1 MGEASRGPVWH
12 TLESFQAMSER
23 VTAEFAN
30 LKVIAS
36 TVRRTHTANRNGWSA
51 FGYAEGTAYEG
62 LKFEELEILDRV
74 GGGDSFA
81 SGLIYGLLQGKG
93 MKWALDCGVAHGA
106 LAMTTAGDSSMA
118 TVGEVERLM
127 AGGSAG
133 TVR

>member
-1 MGEASRGPVWH
+1 MAG
-12 TLESFQAMSER
+12 R
-23 VTAEFAN
+23 VTAEFTN

-36 TVRRTHTANRNGWSA
+36 TVRQTRTASSNGWSA
-51 FGYAEGTAYEG
+51 FGFAEGTAYEG
-62 LKFEELEILDRV
+62 LKFEALEILDRV

-81 SGLIYGLLQGKG
+81 TGLIYGLLQGKG

-127 AGGSAG
+127 AGGGAG